1 MASDFWVNAVG
12 TAAGVASM
20 LSFLPQ
26 IVKIWRA
33 RDASS
38 VSLRTFAVSA
48 TAFVLWTAFG
58 ALQGSWPIIVSNA
71 VCLLL
76 VLTIV
81 ALRLK
86 FSDGA

>member
-1 MASDFWVNAVG
+1 MASEFWVNAVG
-12 TAAGVASM
+12 AAAGVASM
-20 LSFLPQ
+20 LSFVPQ
-26 IVKIWRA
+26 IVKIWRD

-71 VCLLL
+71 VCLML